1 MASSHGSTLAECIC
15 PRRGSMTA
23 QKVEH
28 AHELEEASIEP
39 PAREGEGMLALSKN
53 YPFGMQDIADI

>member
-28 AHELEEASIEP
+28 AHELEQEASI
-39 PAREGEGMLALSKN
+39 EGMLALSKN